1 MSPAS
6 RAHPQGAG
14 AIVSP
19 LTWAI
24 AGICASG
31 ARQRAVRTRTLA
43 QTTLAASADTG
54 LRVLASSALRVA
66 TGPRLMASFQIFET
80 HAHIHVAFGSTATR
94 HAHTHRRLRL
104 CRCRGQDCD
113 EGKSHDH
120 THCAQ
125 HFMNL
130 RSQRDQGS
138 LRERRASCKR
148 EIRAPALRRG
158 RFGQSS
164 RASER
169 RRSNALPRFDLGD
182 EDAASL
188 AWTADRL
195 QHFCAFGRKD
205 SSNEGAAG
213 LAFALK
219 EPCDRL
225 KGAAAP

>member
-6 RAHPQGAG
+6 RARPQGAG

-19 LTWAI
+19 LIWAI

-31 ARQRAVRTRTLA
+31 GRQHAVRTRTLA

-80 HAHIHVAFGSTATR
+80 HAHIHVALGSTAIR

-130 RSQRDQGS
+130 RRQRDQGS
-138 LRERRASCKR
+138 LRERRAACKR
-148 EIRAPALRRG
+148 EIRAPALRRAALDSP
-158 RFGQSS
+158 RGQ
-164 RASER
+164 A
-169 RRSNALPRFDLGD
+169 N
-182 EDAASL
+182 
-188 AWTADRL
+188 
-195 QHFCAFGRKD
+195 
-205 SSNEGAAG
+205 GAAQMPFQG
-213 LAFALK
+213 STWAMRTPPASPGQPIACSIFAPSTARTRATKARQVL
-219 EPCDRL
+219 PSR
-225 KGAAAP
+225 